1 MLEDSLSQT
10 STLDKGEI
18 GNKTPSQELRG
29 FEAFAGFPHLIFVL
43 LNLDQYLK
51 FFSVLPWI

>member
-10 STLDKGEI
+10 SALNKGEI

-29 FEAFAGFPHLIFVL
+29 FEAFACFPHLIFVL

-51 FFSVLPWI
+51 FFSVLP